1 MLKEA
6 YISREDQLLLLELIA
21 GSFCVTKKMLLGDKE
36 RGLMNHKWTP
46 FIELKDYDISE

>member
-21 GSFCVTKKMLLGDKE
+21 EPLCVTKKMLLGDKE
-36 RGLMNHKWTP
+36 RGLMNHKCTS